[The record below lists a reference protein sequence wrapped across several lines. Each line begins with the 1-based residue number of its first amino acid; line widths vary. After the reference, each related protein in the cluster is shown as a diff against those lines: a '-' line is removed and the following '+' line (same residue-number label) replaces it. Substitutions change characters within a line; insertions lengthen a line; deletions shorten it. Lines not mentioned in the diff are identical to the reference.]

1 MALPLVGPKRFG
13 SIVLAAMRNRA
24 SACCS
29 RPWRRSI
36 NPSTDSEKI
45 LLKLLSEPR
54 TACRATC
61 SSRRASG

>member
-13 SIVLAAMRNRA
+13 SIVRAAMRKRP

-36 NPSTDSEKI
+36 RPSTDSEKI

-54 TACRATC
+54 TAWRAIC